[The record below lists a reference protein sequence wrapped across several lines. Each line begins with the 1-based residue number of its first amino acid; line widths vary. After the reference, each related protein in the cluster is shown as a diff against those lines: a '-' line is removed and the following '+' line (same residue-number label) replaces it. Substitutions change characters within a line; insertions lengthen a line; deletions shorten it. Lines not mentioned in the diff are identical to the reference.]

1 MLRNFDLVVLDTSH
15 LSRLAADSAS
25 RDAAR
30 RVSAQRF
37 VPRLIE
43 HGWLPLLSW
52 HQVVELLQHGNDSL
66 VDMRV
71 RYLQGWPMAAW
82 VTGDVPHVLPGSELD
97 VFRAEVRAAYARPE
111 LDVLGVRDF
120 ALGELL
126 SYGTGQEAVPDSLRD
141 WRFLRPF
148 LEEHQAHARKV
159 AAISPWRATDID
171 STRLANWVD
180 KPLRD
185 AESTDATLAR
195 VRSLLEEEIVTRG
208 DRRIESPRDMA
219 ADFMSDVAANVRLVY
234 SENSA
239 VPLPIRMLLRAG
251 LEPDDINPDATFRE
265 TMDLVMFRQ
274 RLKMA
279 SEAEKLPWQ
288 QVKAVVTPNR
298 VPSAFIRESMRLHAH
313 DQPERKGSDV
323 NDFSLLCLAP
333 YATET
338 FVDKRTLESVRR
350 SKRKVP
356 RLGDLLGSVR
366 KAADYH
372 AITTACSTR

>member
-1 MLRNFDLVVLDTSH
+1 MLRNFDLVALDTSH
-15 LSRLAADSAS
+15 LSRLASDWVS
-25 RDAAR
+25 RDAVR
-30 RVSAQRF
+30 RRSAERF
-37 VPRLIE
+37 IPRLLE
-43 HGWLPLLSW
+43 RGWLPLLSW
-52 HQVVELLQHGNDSL
+52 HQLFELLQHGNDSL

-71 RYLQGWPMAAW
+71 RYLRGWPMTAW

-97 VFRAEVRAAYARPE
+97 IFRAEVRAAYSRPE
-111 LDVLGVRDF
+111 LDVLGVRDI
-120 ALGELL
+120 ARSDLL
-126 SYGTGQEAVPDSLRD
+126 SYGTGLEAVPDSLSY
-141 WRFLRPF
+141 WRLFRPF

-171 STRLANWVD
+171 STRLADWVD
-180 KPLRD
+180 KPVR
-185 AESTDATLAR
+185 ATESIHATLAH
-195 VRSLLEEEIVTRG
+195 VRCQLEMEIVTRG
-208 DRRIESPRDMA
+208 DKRIESPCDMA
-219 ADFMSDVAANVRLVY
+219 ADFMSDVAANVQRAF
-234 SENSA
+234 SEDPSLS
-239 VPLPIRMLLRAG
+239 LPIRMLLCAG
-251 LEPDDINPDATFRE
+251 LEPSDINPDATFRE
-265 TMDLVMFRQ
+265 TMDLAMFRQ

-279 SEAEKLPWQ
+279 AEAEKLPWQ

-350 SKRKVP
+350 SKQKVP
-356 RLGDLLGSVR
+356 RLAELLGSVR

-372 AITTACSTR
+372 AITTACSRT